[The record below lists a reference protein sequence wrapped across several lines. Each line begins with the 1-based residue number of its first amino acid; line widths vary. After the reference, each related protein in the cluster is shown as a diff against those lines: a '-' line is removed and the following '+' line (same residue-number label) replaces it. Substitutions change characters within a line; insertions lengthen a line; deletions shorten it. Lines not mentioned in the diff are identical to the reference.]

1 LESQNDLTKRLSAI
15 FETAVDGIIVINER
29 GVIEDLNAAAARLFD
44 YEKQE
49 LVGKTVNMLM
59 PREHSERHD
68 TYIHNYTTTRVPKI
82 IGIGREIQGLKKTG
96 QQFPF
101 WLSVSEVILEERTI
115 FTGFIHDLSRIKEV
129 EEDLKSLND
138 ELENKVTQRTYE
150 LEKVVNQ
157 LLDLNKQLEDEIKVR
172 IFTEEQLKQRE
183 EELEVSLEKE
193 KELGELKSRFV
204 SMASHEFR
212 TPLSTILSSASLI
225 AKYPDTDQQHHREKH
240 IQKIKSSVAHLTNIL
255 NDFLSISRL
264 EEGKQSVRMEK
275 FDIRD
280 FVLEISDEIGT
291 ILKNEQQFK
300 LTMAELSIVVES
312 DPVMLKNI
320 LFNLISNAIKY
331 GKHDT
336 IIELSVYVVD
346 SFIQF
351 EVNDDGIGIPD
362 EDQKHLFDRF
372 FRAANA
378 TNIEGT
384 GLGLHIVKKYT
395 ELLNGTLDFNSKLG
409 EGTSFSIKLPL
420 YLN

>member
-1 LESQNDLTKRLSAI
+1 MESQQDLTKRLSAI
-15 FETAVDGIIVINER
+15 FETAVDGIVVINEK
-29 GVIEDLNAAAARLFD
+29 GIIEDLNAAAARLFA

-49 LVGKTVNMLM
+49 LIGKTVNMLM
-59 PREHSERHD
+59 PREHSEKHD
-68 TYIHNYTTTRVPKI
+68 SYIKNYTTTRVPKI
-82 IGIGREIQGLKKTG
+82 IGIGREVIGLRKTG
-96 QQFPF
+96 QIFPF
-101 WLSVSEVILEERTI
+101 WLSVSEVVLEERTI

-157 LLDLNKQLEDEIKVR
+157 LLNLNKQLEDEIKVR

-225 AKYPDTDQQHHREKH
+225 AKYPDMDQQQNREKH
-240 IQKIKSSVAHLTNIL
+240 ILKIKSSVAHLTNIL
-255 NDFLSISRL
+255 NDFLSISKL

-275 FDIRD
+275 FEVND
-280 FVLEISDEIGT
+280 FISEICDEIGT
-291 ILKNEQQFK
+291 LLKNEQQFK
-300 LTMAELSIVVES
+300 LQMARLDRMMES
-312 DPVMLKNI
+312 DPVVLKNI
-320 LFNLISNAIKY
+320 LLNLISNAIKY
-331 GKHDT
+331 GKYDT
-336 IIELSVYVVD
+336 VIELIVNAGD
-346 SFIQF
+346 DFIRF
-351 EVNDDGIGIPD
+351 EVKDDGIGIPD

-395 ELLNGTLDFNSKLG
+395 ELLNGTLDFKSKLG
-409 EGTSFSIKLPL
+409 EGTSFSIHVPTFLS
-420 YLN
+420 

>member
-1 LESQNDLTKRLSAI
+1 MDSQIDLTKRLSAI
-15 FETAVDGIIVINER
+15 FETAVDGIVVINSK
-29 GVIEDLNAAAARLFD
+29 GIIEDLNVSAAYLFA

-49 LVGKTVNMLM
+49 LLGKSVNVLM

-68 TYIHNYTTTRVPKI
+68 TYISNYTSTRVPKI
-82 IGIGREIQGLKKTG
+82 IGIGREVQGLKKTG
-96 QQFPF
+96 QIFPF

-138 ELENKVTQRTYE
+138 ELEHKVTQRTYE

-157 LLDLNKQLEDEIKVR
+157 LLNLNKQLEEEIKVR

-183 EELEVSLEKE
+183 GELEVSLEKE

-225 AKYPDTDQQHHREKH
+225 SKYPNTDQQENREKH
-240 IQKIKSSVAHLTNIL
+240 ILKIKSSVAHLTNIL

-275 FDIRD
+275 FPIRE
-280 FVLEISDEIGT
+280 FILEISDEIET
-291 ILKNEQQFK
+291 LLKNNQQFK
-300 LTMAELSIVVES
+300 LNMAELDQVMES
-312 DPVMLKNI
+312 DPVMLKNV
-320 LFNLISNAIKY
+320 LLNLISNAIKY
-331 GKHDT
+331 GKYDT
-336 IIELSVYVVD
+336 LIELSVYPVD
-346 SFIQF
+346 RFIQF
-351 EVNDDGIGIPD
+351 EVKDDGIGIPE
-362 EDQKHLFDRF
+362 EDQKYLFDRF

-378 TNIEGT
+378 MNIEGT

-395 ELLNGTLDFNSKLG
+395 DLLNGTLEFKSKLS
-409 EGTSFSIKLPL
+409 EGTLFSIRLPM
-420 YLN
+420 YQN